1 MKKLLLPLALSASG
15 AAHADT
21 ILGAKVGA
29 DIWRTETDGSAVVNS
44 ANSTSSD
51 FDTETQGRI
60 WVAVEHPV
68 PFIPNVMLRASQIDT
83 ASEVT
88 IGTETNRQDY
98 SLNHTDLVLYYELLD
113 NDIVSLDAGAAYR
126 LMDGKLD
133 YSFAGNLTGTRN
145 IDSGIFMGYAG
156 AEVSLPGIDVYGFV
170 DVVAGINERD
180 VYDYSAGLGYTF
192 DLLALDVN
200 VRAGYRDFTF
210 DVNKFSGVSA
220 NTKTDGYF
228 VGVELDF

>member
-1 MKKLLLPLALSASG
+1 MKKIILPLALLASG

-21 ILGAKVGA
+21 ILGAKVGVDA
-29 DIWRTETDGSAVVNS
+29 WSLDTNGSAVSNS
-44 ANSTSSD
+44 ESNH
-51 FDTETQGRI
+51 FDSKTQGRI

-83 ASEVT
+83 EGNFKVGELAGSQ
-88 IGTETNRQDY
+88 GYNL
-98 SLNHTDLVLYYELLD
+98 SHADLVLYYELLD

-126 LMDGKLD
+126 LMNGELSYKVNDISVKRD
-133 YSFAGNLTGTRN
+133 
-145 IDSGIFMGYAG
+145 IDSGIFMGYAN
-156 AEVSLPGIDVYGFV
+156 AEVSVPGFDLYGFV

-180 VYDYSAGLGYTF
+180 VYDYSAGIGYKF
-192 DLLALDVN
+192 DLTAIDVN
-200 VRAGYRDFTF
+200 LRAGYRDFTF

-220 NTKTDGYF
+220 NTKVDGYF

>member
-1 MKKLLLPLALSASG
+1 MKKLLLPLALLASSSAY
-15 AAHADT
+15 ADT

-29 DIWRTETDGSAVVNS
+29 DIWRLDTDGSVTENG
-44 ANSTSSD
+44 ANSFSSD
-51 FDTETQGRI
+51 FDTKTQGRI

-83 ASEVT
+83 ASDVT
-88 IGTETNRQDY
+88 DGAQSGRQGY
-98 SLNHTDLVLYYELLD
+98 NLSHADLVLYYELLD
-113 NDIVSLDAGAAYR
+113 NDIVSLDVGGAYR
-126 LMDGKLD
+126 LMDGELD
-133 YSFAGNLTGTRN
+133 YSSENLSSKRD
-145 IDSGIFMGYAG
+145 IDSGIFMGYAN

-170 DVVAGINERD
+170 DVVAGVNERN